1 MHKRLNHNNLRASKK
16 NGASTTTGSKSSTA
30 CSKIGTNIT
39 ENITENI
46 TGNKIG
52 NKNTSNNNTE
62 NTIGS
67 KSITTAG
74 ENTGGTSTD
83 RQAYCFLEGWWEK
96 ERRGPSASS
105 Q

>member
-1 MHKRLNHNNLRASKK
+1 MRKRLSHSNLQATVTCKPQK

-30 CSKIGTNIT
+30 GSKIGTNT
-39 ENITENI
+39 TENI
-46 TGNKIG
+46 TG
-52 NKNTSNNNTE
+52 S
-62 NTIGS
+62 TIGS
-67 KSITTAG
+67 KSISTAG

>member
-1 MHKRLNHNNLRASKK
+1 MRKRLSHSNLQATK
-16 NGASTTTGSKSSTA
+16 NGASTTTGSKSITA
-30 CSKIGTNIT
+30 GSKIGT
-39 ENITENI
+39 NITENI

-52 NKNTSNNNTE
+52 NKNTSNNTE
-62 NTIGS
+62 NTTGS
-67 KSITTAG
+67 TCSTAG

>member
-1 MHKRLNHNNLRASKK
+1 MSHSN
-16 NGASTTTGSKSSTA
+16 NGASTTTGSKS
-30 CSKIGTNIT
+30 IT
-39 ENITENI
+39 

-62 NTIGS
+62 NTIGN
-67 KSITTAG
+67 KSITTTG